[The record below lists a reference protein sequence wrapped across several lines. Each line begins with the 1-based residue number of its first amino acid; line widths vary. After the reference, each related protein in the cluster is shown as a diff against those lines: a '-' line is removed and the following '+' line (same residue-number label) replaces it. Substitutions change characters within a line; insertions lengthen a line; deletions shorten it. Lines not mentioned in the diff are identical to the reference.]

1 MDTLKELMSFLF
13 LEGMQALTIRQKG
26 KSKYDSNL
34 DSSQPKPQSSSST
47 SSSIDGGM
55 QQKKT
60 CKYCRKVKCSIDKC
74 RKNVKHNV

>member
-47 SSSIDGGM
+47 SSSPDDDM
-55 QQKKT
+55 QKMKR
-60 CKYCRKVKCSIDKC
+60 CKYCWKGGHTIYKYK
-74 RKNVKHNV
+74 KLAK